1 MAFDRQFLD
10 ELIARND
17 IVDVVSNYVSLQ
29 PRGGSLWG
37 CCPFHSEKTPSFHV
51 LPDKQLCYCFGCK
64 KGGGVIN
71 FIMEE
76 ENLSFP
82 DAVRFLARRANMPV
96 PEEEHSDES
105 RLRSRILSLNRDAAR
120 FYYDQLYSPKGAPV
134 LEYMK
139 NRKITRRNATNFGL
153 GASADEWDGLLTAMR
168 KKGYGDGELLASGLA
183 IRGKNGGLYDKFRKR
198 LIFPIIDVRGDVLG
212 FGGRIISKDDPGAKY
227 MNTPETIVYS
237 KRRVLYGLNLAK
249 KSKRSNII
257 LVEGNIDVVML
268 HQAGFDNA
276 CASMGTALT
285 TEQLQLLSRYTKEIV
300 LCYDNDDA
308 GKVATQKALT
318 LLNNTDFQVKV
329 LELPKR
335 LVDGEYIKQDADDF
349 IKFQGKDAFEHLLS
363 GSESGMDFRMAQ
375 LKSKFDLKS
384 DEGRIGFAEAAA
396 GLLSTVPNAVERE
409 IYTVRASEAAGI
421 TPDAMKLEVERARKR
436 ARYKER
442 REQERRDLNPAA
454 SAQPRE
460 RSIRYTDLRSALAE
474 EGVLRLLTLDD
485 SLFGENPPIREE
497 DFSSPLLGRFF
508 TALRAQLRESGQV
521 NIPAL
526 AEFFTSEEISH
537 LIGILQKPESLKN
550 GAQALSDYC
559 TIILDEAHK
568 RAAVNED
575 PLMAAMEKNK
585 YMGNGGTP
593 TWKKIS
599 CPAESWRNRPTRC
612 SPRRILRRSSCRRKR
627 KRPQRPRKRTRIPRR
642 RKSPRRSIPRWMK
655 SWSPPCPRRRC
666 CRAAKSSW
674 RFLPRAKPRASSTP
688 AT

>member
-105 RLRSRILSLNRDAAR
+105 RLRSHILSLNRDAAR

-436 ARYKER
+436 ARYKEK

-559 TIILDEAHK
+559 NIILDEAHK

-585 YMGNGGTP
+585 YKGNGGKQ
-593 TWKKIS
+593 TWKKNS
-599 CPAESWRNRPTRC
+599 
-612 SPRRILRRSSCRRKR
+612 
-627 KRPQRPRKRTRIPRR
+627 
-642 RKSPRRSIPRWMK
+642 
-655 SWSPPCPRRRC
+655 
-666 CRAAKSSW
+666 
-674 RFLPRAKPRASSTP
+674 
-688 AT
+688 

>member
-37 CCPFHSEKTPSFHV
+37 CCPFHSEKTPSFDV

-105 RLRSRILSLNRDAAR
+105 RLRSHILSLNRDAAR

-436 ARYKER
+436 ARYKEK

-550 GAQALSDYC
+550 GTQALSDYC
-559 TIILDEAHK
+559 NIILDEAHK
-568 RAAVNED
+568 RAAVNVD

-585 YMGNGGTP
+585 YKGNGGKQ
-593 TWKKIS
+593 TWKKNS
-599 CPAESWRNRPTRC
+599 
-612 SPRRILRRSSCRRKR
+612 
-627 KRPQRPRKRTRIPRR
+627 
-642 RKSPRRSIPRWMK
+642 
-655 SWSPPCPRRRC
+655 
-666 CRAAKSSW
+666 
-674 RFLPRAKPRASSTP
+674 
-688 AT
+688 

>member
-120 FYYDQLYSPKGAPV
+120 FYYDQLYSPKGVPV

-183 IRGKNGGLYDKFRKR
+183 
-198 LIFPIIDVRGDVLG
+198 IIDVRGDVLG

-436 ARYKER
+436 ARYKEK

-585 YMGNGGTP
+585 YKGNGGKQ
-593 TWKKIS
+593 TWKKNS
-599 CPAESWRNRPTRC
+599 
-612 SPRRILRRSSCRRKR
+612 
-627 KRPQRPRKRTRIPRR
+627 
-642 RKSPRRSIPRWMK
+642 
-655 SWSPPCPRRRC
+655 
-666 CRAAKSSW
+666 
-674 RFLPRAKPRASSTP
+674 
-688 AT
+688 

>member
-96 PEEEHSDES
+96 PEEEH
-105 RLRSRILSLNRDAAR
+105 ILSLNRDAAR
-120 FYYDQLYSPKGAPV
+120 FYYAQLYSPKGAPV

-249 KSKRSNII
+249 KSKRSSII

-396 GLLSTVPNAVERE
+396 ELLSTVPNAVERE

-436 ARYKER
+436 ARYKEK

-485 SLFGENPPIREE
+485 SFFGENPPIREE

-550 GAQALSDYC
+550 GAQALKDYC

-585 YMGNGGTP
+585 YKGNGGKQ
-593 TWKKIS
+593 TWKKNS
-599 CPAESWRNRPTRC
+599 
-612 SPRRILRRSSCRRKR
+612 
-627 KRPQRPRKRTRIPRR
+627 
-642 RKSPRRSIPRWMK
+642 
-655 SWSPPCPRRRC
+655 
-666 CRAAKSSW
+666 
-674 RFLPRAKPRASSTP
+674 
-688 AT
+688 

>member
-198 LIFPIIDVRGDVLG
+198 LIFPIIDVLG

-318 LLNNTDFQVKV
+318 LLNNTDLQVKV

-436 ARYKER
+436 ARYKEK

-521 NIPAL
+521 NIPEL
-526 AEFFTSEEISH
+526 EEFFTSEEISH

-550 GAQALSDYC
+550 GAQALKDYC
-559 TIILDEAHK
+559 NIILDEAHK

-585 YMGNGGTP
+585 YKGNGGKQ
-593 TWKKIS
+593 TWKKNS
-599 CPAESWRNRPTRC
+599 
-612 SPRRILRRSSCRRKR
+612 
-627 KRPQRPRKRTRIPRR
+627 
-642 RKSPRRSIPRWMK
+642 
-655 SWSPPCPRRRC
+655 
-666 CRAAKSSW
+666 
-674 RFLPRAKPRASSTP
+674 
-688 AT
+688 

>member
-1 MAFDRQFLD
+1 
-10 ELIARND
+10 
-17 IVDVVSNYVSLQ
+17 
-29 PRGGSLWG
+29 
-37 CCPFHSEKTPSFHV
+37 
-51 LPDKQLCYCFGCK
+51 
-64 KGGGVIN
+64 
-71 FIMEE
+71 
-76 ENLSFP
+76 
-82 DAVRFLARRANMPV
+82 MPV

-335 LVDGEYIKQDADDF
+335 LADGEYIKQDADDF

-421 TPDAMKLEVERARKR
+421 TPDAMKLE
-436 ARYKER
+436 
-442 REQERRDLNPAA
+442 A

-550 GAQALSDYC
+550 GTQALSDYC

-585 YMGNGGTP
+585 YKGNGGKQ
-593 TWKKIS
+593 TWKKNS
-599 CPAESWRNRPTRC
+599 
-612 SPRRILRRSSCRRKR
+612 
-627 KRPQRPRKRTRIPRR
+627 
-642 RKSPRRSIPRWMK
+642 
-655 SWSPPCPRRRC
+655 
-666 CRAAKSSW
+666 
-674 RFLPRAKPRASSTP
+674 
-688 AT
+688 

>member
-105 RLRSRILSLNRDAAR
+105 RLRSHILSLNRDAAR

-436 ARYKER
+436 ARYKEK

-550 GAQALSDYC
+550 GTQALSDYC
-559 TIILDEAHK
+559 NIILDEAHK

-585 YMGNGGTP
+585 YKGNGGKQ
-593 TWKKIS
+593 TWKKNS
-599 CPAESWRNRPTRC
+599 
-612 SPRRILRRSSCRRKR
+612 
-627 KRPQRPRKRTRIPRR
+627 
-642 RKSPRRSIPRWMK
+642 
-655 SWSPPCPRRRC
+655 
-666 CRAAKSSW
+666 
-674 RFLPRAKPRASSTP
+674 
-688 AT
+688 

>member
-120 FYYDQLYSPKGAPV
+120 FYYNQLYSPKGVPV
-134 LEYMK
+134 LEYMQ

-335 LVDGEYIKQDADDF
+335 LVDGQYIKQDADDF

-436 ARYKER
+436 ARYKEK
-442 REQERRDLNPAA
+442 REHLNPAA

-550 GAQALSDYC
+550 GTQALSDYC
-559 TIILDEAHK
+559 NIILDEAHK

-585 YMGNGGTP
+585 YKGNGGKQ
-593 TWKKIS
+593 TWKKNS
-599 CPAESWRNRPTRC
+599 
-612 SPRRILRRSSCRRKR
+612 
-627 KRPQRPRKRTRIPRR
+627 
-642 RKSPRRSIPRWMK
+642 
-655 SWSPPCPRRRC
+655 
-666 CRAAKSSW
+666 
-674 RFLPRAKPRASSTP
+674 
-688 AT
+688 

>member
-105 RLRSRILSLNRDAAR
+105 RLRSRILALNRDAAR
-120 FYYDQLYSPKGAPV
+120 FYYEQLYSPKGAPV

-436 ARYKER
+436 ARYKEK

-550 GAQALSDYC
+550 GTQALSDYC
-559 TIILDEAHK
+559 NIILDEAHK

-585 YMGNGGTP
+585 YKGNGGKQ
-593 TWKKIS
+593 TWKKNS
-599 CPAESWRNRPTRC
+599 
-612 SPRRILRRSSCRRKR
+612 
-627 KRPQRPRKRTRIPRR
+627 
-642 RKSPRRSIPRWMK
+642 
-655 SWSPPCPRRRC
+655 
-666 CRAAKSSW
+666 
-674 RFLPRAKPRASSTP
+674 
-688 AT
+688 

>member
-120 FYYDQLYSPKGAPV
+120 FYYELLHDKRG
-134 LEYMK
+134 
-139 NRKITRRNATNFGL
+139 TNFGL

-436 ARYKER
+436 ARYKEK

-550 GAQALSDYC
+550 GTQALSDYC
-559 TIILDEAHK
+559 NIILDEAHK

-585 YMGNGGTP
+585 YKGNGGKQ
-593 TWKKIS
+593 TWKKNS
-599 CPAESWRNRPTRC
+599 
-612 SPRRILRRSSCRRKR
+612 
-627 KRPQRPRKRTRIPRR
+627 
-642 RKSPRRSIPRWMK
+642 
-655 SWSPPCPRRRC
+655 
-666 CRAAKSSW
+666 
-674 RFLPRAKPRASSTP
+674 
-688 AT
+688 

>member
-1 MAFDRQFLD
+1 MRFSEAFLD
-10 ELIARND
+10 ELAARND
-17 IVDVVSNYVSLQ
+17 IVDVVSSYVELKRKGNNYFGL
-29 PRGGSLWG
+29 
-37 CCPFHSEKTPSFHV
+37 CPFHSEKTGSFSV
-51 LPDKQLCYCFGCK
+51 SPDKQIYYCFGCK

-82 DAVRFLARRANMPV
+82 DAVRFLARRVNMPV

-120 FYYDQLYSPKGAPV
+120 FYYEQLYSPKGAPV

-436 ARYKER
+436 ARYKEK
-442 REQERRDLNPAA
+442 REQERRDLNPAPA
-454 SAQPRE
+454 ARAVDPLYRPSLGARRRRRAAAFDAGRFPLWRESAHPGRGLLLPPPGPVLHGAARAAARERAGEHPSAGGIFHVGGDQPLDRYPAKAGVAQKRHAGAQRLLHYHFRRSAQTR
-460 RSIRYTDLRSALAE
+460 
-474 EGVLRLLTLDD
+474 
-485 SLFGENPPIREE
+485 
-497 DFSSPLLGRFF
+497 GR
-508 TALRAQLRESGQV
+508 Q
-521 NIPAL
+521 
-526 AEFFTSEEISH
+526 
-537 LIGILQKPESLKN
+537 
-550 GAQALSDYC
+550 
-559 TIILDEAHK
+559 
-568 RAAVNED
+568 
-575 PLMAAMEKNK
+575 
-585 YMGNGGTP
+585 
-593 TWKKIS
+593 
-599 CPAESWRNRPTRC
+599 
-612 SPRRILRRSSCRRKR
+612 RRSPDGRDGKE
-627 KRPQRPRKRTRIPRR
+627 
-642 RKSPRRSIPRWMK
+642 
-655 SWSPPCPRRRC
+655 
-666 CRAAKSSW
+666 
-674 RFLPRAKPRASSTP
+674 
-688 AT
+688 

>member
-198 LIFPIIDVRGDVLG
+198 LIFPVIDVRGDVVA
-212 FGGRIISKDDPGAKY
+212 FGGRIVDKNDPGAKY
-227 MNTPETIVYS
+227 MNSPETIIYS

-249 KSKRSNII
+249 KSKRENII

-285 TEQLQLLSRYTKEIV
+285 TEQIRLLSRYTKELI
-300 LCYDNDDA
+300 LCYDNDNA
-308 GKVATQKALT
+308 GRIATQKALE
-318 LLNNTDFQVKV
+318 LLNDTDFSVRV
-329 LELPKR
+329 LELPNR
-335 LVDGEYIKQDADDF
+335 IVDGQPVKQDADDF
-349 IKFQGKDAFEHLLS
+349 IKNQGPDAFERLLS
-363 GSESGMDFRMAQ
+363 GSETGMDFRMAR
-375 LKSKFDLKS
+375 LAAGFDLTS
-384 DEGRIGFAEAAA
+384 DQGRIDYAAA
-396 GLLSTVPNAVERE
+396 AADLLAELPNAVERE
-409 IYTVRASEAAGI
+409 IYTTRAAASAGI
-421 TPDAMKLEVERARKR
+421 SPDALKLEVQRSIKR
-436 ARYKER
+436 RGYRQR
-442 REQERRDLNPAA
+442 REQEKRGLNVAA
-454 SAQPRE
+454 QVQPKE
-460 RSIRYTDLRSALAE
+460 RAIRYDNLRSAMAE
-474 EGVLRLLTLDD
+474 EGVLRLLCTDD
-485 SLFGENPPIREE
+485 SVFGDAPPLREE
-497 DFSSPLLGRFF
+497 EFSSPLLGRLF
-508 TALRAQLRESGQV
+508 ARLWQQRQESGR
-521 NIPAL
+521 ISLPLL
-526 AEFFTSEEISH
+526 AESFTPDEVSH
-537 LIGILQKPESLKN
+537 LSTIVQKPESLKN
-550 GAQALSDYC
+550 APQALRDYIR
-559 TIILDEAHK
+559 IIQEEYQK
-568 RAAVNED
+568 RSGAGLD
-575 PLMAAMEKNK
+575 PLAAATEKYK
-585 YMGNGGTP
+585 AQLGHGG
-593 TWKKIS
+593 K
-599 CPAESWRNRPTRC
+599 
-612 SPRRILRRSSCRRKR
+612 
-627 KRPQRPRKRTRIPRR
+627 QHG
-642 RKSPRRSIPRWMK
+642 
-655 SWSPPCPRRRC
+655 
-666 CRAAKSSW
+666 
-674 RFLPRAKPRASSTP
+674 
-688 AT
+688 